1 MRKCI
6 SLSIRMMRYLKKND
20 FFSKSELR
28 LMRGVM
34 HFHVLEKKIR
44 EVAPFFGDL
53 IVQAA

>member
-1 MRKCI
+1 
-6 SLSIRMMRYLKKND
+6 MMRYLKKND